1 MTVTDAIATEKNSR
15 GKRAPEP
22 RRFAGSAVP
31 TPAQAERGRA
41 TGPTPSP
48 EVDPMIPV
56 SSSATAPKAPWPARL
71 VAHERR
77 IGRISITLVRSTERH
92 AIRDRAAIDAE
103 PDDAFVLVIPVGHRH
118 YFSHAGRNGVIEP
131 GEYVLFSRS
140 EFCEIAAD
148 DGLFHW
154 LVRIPAG
161 ELRSRLP
168 AIDEH
173 LAGRF
178 APNKQMAQLALELVI
193 SLAATFAEHAPP
205 NPEALATEV
214 VAMFALVIGSEHRDA
229 EGAARQT
236 RYRLRRRIFDYI
248 EVRLGDVDLNP
259 RRIAAENRI
268 SLSYLYS
275 LFSDHQTTV
284 SQFIQTKR
292 LQRAYELLVG
302 DPKGTLTISEIA
314 YRVGFKNTSHFSRS
328 FNQHFHMP
336 PSEARLGPRRTA
348 SGGAGQA
355 GRHTVLVADAL
366 TA

>member
-1 MTVTDAIATEKNSR
+1 M
-15 GKRAPEP
+15 
-22 RRFAGSAVP
+22 
-31 TPAQAERGRA
+31 
-41 TGPTPSP
+41 
-48 EVDPMIPV
+48 
-56 SSSATAPKAPWPARL
+56 ATASTSTASTSPWPARA
-71 VAHERR
+71 VSHERR

-92 AIRDRAAIDAE
+92 AIRDRAEIDRE
-103 PDDAFVLVIPVGHRH
+103 PDDTIALVIPVGHRH
-118 YFSHAGRNGVIEP
+118 YFSHAGRNGVVEP
-131 GEYVLFSRS
+131 GEYVLLSRA

-148 DGLFHW
+148 EGLFHW
-154 LVRIPAG
+154 LVRLPAG

-173 LAGRF
+173 LGGRF

-248 EVRLGDVDLNP
+248 EGRLGDVDLNP
-259 RRIAAENRI
+259 RRIAADNRI

-284 SQFIQTKR
+284 SQFIQNKR

-328 FNQHFHMP
+328 FNLHFGMP
-336 PSEARLGPRRTA
+336 PSEARLGAERSLAAGASRAGGRPR
-348 SGGAGQA
+348 SGAV
-355 GRHTVLVADAL
+355 RPLVDVRERAL

>member
-1 MTVTDAIATEKNSR
+1 MTIAS
-15 GKRAPEP
+15 
-22 RRFAGSAVP
+22 
-31 TPAQAERGRA
+31 
-41 TGPTPSP
+41 
-48 EVDPMIPV
+48 
-56 SSSATAPKAPWPARL
+56 KAPWPARL

-77 IGRISITLVRSTERH
+77 IGRVSITLVRSTERH
-92 AIRDRAAIDAE
+92 AIRDRAAIEAE
-103 PDDAFVLVIPVGHRH
+103 PDDAFVLAIPVGHRH

-173 LAGRF
+173 LARRF
-178 APNKQMAQLALELVI
+178 ALNKQMAQLALELVI

-236 RYRLRRRIFDYI
+236 RYRLRRRIFDSI
-248 EVRLGDVDLNP
+248 EARLGDVDLNP

-336 PSEARLGPRRTA
+336 PSEARLGPRRTV

-355 GRHTVLVADAL
+355 GRPANLVADAL